1 MNLNRMIIP
10 IKNIKFIKLCIV
22 SPLFEI
28 LSNIVYLVSF
38 FLLAFRILA
47 MGSFFSNFQ
56 LNTLLSN
63 YFDENYFRTISTEQN
78 FLDYLDNI
86 MKKLYNYSPTSAV
99 PVMIPFGAVRL
110 KKYANDP
117 DLCQKRIDFTKVCTS
132 SSCTIEELKDIYE
145 DSKCG
150 YTSKKGVRYD
160 LADSNEHYSGY
171 LGLVR
176 PFEGKYSKY
185 NLVSHGEN
193 YDFTI
198 DEYITNLNNIKDFVH
213 DYDAKFI
220 AIEINVYFPVS
231 NVYGLVLAGIEMANF
246 FTFPYQIFTSTIYSE
261 FKVHNAYFLTAYIIF
276 CVTVAL
282 NIIKVLY
289 ELNVKFSCITH
300 SFILVNEC
308 LNLLLII
315 FVSFYF
321 SSVREEEFFEEFM
334 LSPNFH
340 EHYVMISL
348 KSYTVVIIAILFIC
362 IPFRFLSFLS
372 WFQKVSFY
380 LVKYAGIIFRIL
392 PGMLI
397 FCIYILFIFLMFG
410 LMNFFVYNSLFLKME
425 DLFKSWVMSYNFNSI
440 YYMNNSRELLYDMAY
455 SDYFLL
461 YNVLQI
467 IIILISICIMVGTVV
482 QLIQKSLKYET
493 EKEED
498 AVIQKISEIEMKLAQ
513 EILKY
518 DDNYKRMQKQILW
531 LNLNDKNDLFMSYAP
546 HYNVVLFTKA
556 NQVISFL
563 KYLFALKPEMQFKNL
578 TNKVGVIIETKI
590 IRNEIKAP
598 ELEQIEMLLDWL
610 KYVGCKIPIA
620 LYTPE
625 IIERNLKM
633 KISTIYIML
642 KFIGNKDE
650 ISIFVKGLETADKED
665 INHSIHKIKQLYQ
678 KCNLSKFT
686 IYPSNAIAET
696 KSKKVVI
703 TTETNSNNNDYQ
715 INVNDESVASNSSD
729 TLVKKNNN
737 KDNKEKKEKKVSM
750 FKQSLKNMFVGPS
763 SHHNSNND
771 VSPVGSPSL
780 SAIPEKEKKVKLPLI
795 NQSISEEHSRIN
807 EDSERSSLN

>member
-1 MNLNRMIIP
+1 MNLKIIP
-10 IKNIKFIKLCIV
+10 SKNIKFIKLCIV

-28 LSNIVYLVSF
+28 LTNVVYLVSF
-38 FLLAFRILA
+38 FLLAFRVLA

-63 YFDENYFRTISTEQN
+63 YFDETYFRTISTEEH

-86 MKKLYNYSPTSAV
+86 MKKLSNYSPISSV
-99 PVMIPFGAVRL
+99 PIMIPFGAVRL

-117 DLCQKRIDFTKVCTS
+117 DLCQDKIDFTKVCTS

-150 YTSKKGVRYD
+150 YINKKGVRYD
-160 LADSNEHYSGY
+160 PDDSNEYDSGY
-171 LGLVR
+171 LKLVR
-176 PFEGKYSKY
+176 PFEGKYSEY
-185 NLVSHGEN
+185 NLVSQGEN

-198 DEYITNLNNIKDFVH
+198 DEYITNLNDIKNFIH
-213 DYDAKFI
+213 DYEAKFI

-231 NVYGLVLAGIEMANF
+231 NVYGLVLAGIEMANY

-261 FKVHNAYFLTAYIIF
+261 FKVHNAYFLTSYVIF
-276 CVTVAL
+276 CVAVAL
-282 NIIKVLY
+282 NIIKLLY

-315 FVSFYF
+315 FVGFYF
-321 SSVREEEFFEEFM
+321 SSIREEEFFDEFM
-334 LSPNFH
+334 LSHTFH
-340 EHYVMISL
+340 EHYVSISL
-348 KSYTVVIIAILFIC
+348 KSYTIVIIAILFIC

-397 FCIYILFIFLMFG
+397 FFIYILFIFLMFG

-425 DLFKSWVMSYNFNSI
+425 NLFKAWVMSFNFNSM
-440 YYMNNSRELLYDMAY
+440 YQMNNSRELLYDIAY

-467 IIILISICIMVGTVV
+467 LIILIALCVMVGTVV
-482 QLIQKSLKYET
+482 LLIQKSLKYET

-498 AVIQKISEIEMKLAQ
+498 EVIQKISEIEMKLAQ

-518 DDNYKRMQKQILW
+518 DENYKRMKKQILW
-531 LNLNDKNDLFMSYAP
+531 LNLNDKNDLFLSYAP
-546 HYNVVLFTKA
+546 HYNMILFTKS

-590 IRNEIKAP
+590 IRNEIKGQ

-610 KYVGCKIPIA
+610 KHVGCKIPIA

-650 ISIFVKGLETADKED
+650 ILTFVKDLETVNKDDTNNSIQK
-665 INHSIHKIKQLYQ
+665 INKLYQ
-678 KCNLSKFT
+678 KCNLSNFT
-686 IYPSNAIAET
+686 IYPSNAVGET
-696 KSKKVVI
+696 KTKKLVV

-715 INVNDESVASNSSD
+715 INIGDESIASNSSD
-729 TLVKKNNN
+729 TLIKKNSN
-737 KDNKEKKEKKVSM
+737 KDDKENKEKKVSK
-750 FKQSLKNMFVGPS
+750 FKQSIKNMFVGS
-763 SHHNSNND
+763 SSNNSINNN
-771 VSPVGSPSL
+771 VSPVLSPSL

-807 EDSERSSLN
+807 EESERSSLT